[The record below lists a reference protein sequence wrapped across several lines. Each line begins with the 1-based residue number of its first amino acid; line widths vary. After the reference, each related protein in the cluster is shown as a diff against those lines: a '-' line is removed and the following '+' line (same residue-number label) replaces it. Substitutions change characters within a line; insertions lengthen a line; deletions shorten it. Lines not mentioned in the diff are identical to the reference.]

1 MKCPFCQSTDTQVIE
16 TRDVEDGTA
25 LRRRRRCGDCDKR
38 FTTYE
43 RAEVSF
49 PVVVK
54 KDGRRTDYDRDKLR
68 ASFLLALRKRPVS
81 ADAVDTAIGRV
92 EQLLLQSGARELPST
107 QIGAWVMDELRT
119 LDGIAY
125 VRFASVYHSFKDLS
139 QFIDVLQE
147 MQPAQAPS
155 PTRGRRRKPAA

>member
-1 MKCPFCQSTDTQVIE
+1 MKCPFCQSDDTQVIE

-25 LRRRRRCGDCDKR
+25 LRRRRRCGHCDKR

-81 ADAVDTAIGRV
+81 ADAVDTAIGHV
-92 EQLLLQSGARELPST
+92 EQQLLQSGARELPAA
-107 QIGAWVMDELRT
+107 QIGTWVMEELRA

-139 QFIDVLQE
+139 QFLDVLQE
-147 MQPAQAPS
+147 MQPASPAPKPRRGK
-155 PTRGRRRKPAA
+155 PTA

>member
-1 MKCPFCQSTDTQVIE
+1 MKCPFCQSPDTQVIE
-16 TRDVEDGTA
+16 TRDVEDGIA
-25 LRRRRRCGDCDKR
+25 LRRRRRCGQCDKR

-54 KDGRRTDYDRDKLR
+54 KDGRRTEYDRDKLR

-107 QIGAWVMDELRT
+107 QIGGWVMEELRT

-139 QFIDVLQE
+139 QFLEVLQE
-147 MQPAQAPS
+147 MQPPS
-155 PTRGRRRKPAA
+155 AASARPRRSKASK